1 MSGVDLTSGASGGG
15 AASSGT
21 SSIAS
26 VAELMDRMQA
36 VSQDAIN
43 ATAAVTMLTT
53 QLKTEMTVA
62 NKTSPN

>member
-1 MSGVDLTSGASGGG
+1 MSGVDLTSGASGAG

-21 SSIAS
+21 SSVAS

-43 ATAAVTMLTT
+43 ATASVTMLTT
-53 QLKTEMTVA
+53 QLKAEMTVA